1 MKPYDE
7 YQFNAID
14 IRSSNFIRVTK
25 IVNGYQIKIGKE
37 ILQKLHV
44 TDDNFQNSKHEG
56 LGITISFYENK
67 KYMYIV
73 NAPNKSCKYTLSGS
87 LKYPKVYSESL
98 GKLIEDAIGK
108 NLNIYKTIIFPK
120 VDFYSRD
127 ENKQP
132 IVIVDL
138 TKYFAASNS
147 FAENSIVIKDF
158 KEIIS
163 KKGGTVNGK

>member
-73 NAPNKSCKYTLSGS
+73 
-87 LKYPKVYSESL
+87 
-98 GKLIEDAIGK
+98 
-108 NLNIYKTIIFPK
+108 
-120 VDFYSRD
+120 
-127 ENKQP
+127 
-132 IVIVDL
+132 
-138 TKYFAASNS
+138 
-147 FAENSIVIKDF
+147 
-158 KEIIS
+158 
-163 KKGGTVNGK
+163 